1 MKKILANDGIDLTGQ
16 QMLEKAGFQVD
27 TVNIPQNQLVARLPE
42 YDAIIVRS
50 ATQVRKDLIDQCPN
64 LKVIARGGVGMD
76 NIDVDYARSKGLS
89 VINTPAASSQSVA
102 ELVFGHALSLL
113 RFIHLSNREMPQSGT
128 SEFKQLKKA
137 YSAGREL
144 RGKTLGVIGLG
155 RIGRKAAEMAL
166 GMGMKVVGTDPMVD
180 EVTLEVKLHADYNQ
194 KLSVTIPSMSLEEVL
209 EQADVITIHVP
220 GGKILGAE
228 ELAKTRKGV
237 VLVNAARGG
246 VIDEE
251 ALLAALES
259 GQVSAAGLDVF
270 VNEPTPNEALLRH
283 PLISVTPHIGA
294 ATDQAQ
300 ENIGIEL
307 AEQIIEVLG

>member
-220 GGKILGAE
+220 GGKILRAE